1 MAKRSTASRTRI
13 ADTNPETSTNTVPF
27 PERRQKVATEH
38 AEESITPA
46 ALDASSGETRS
57 DSMSSEPSEEAIR
70 LRAYQRYLDRGGHDG
85 KDFDDWLHAEQ
96 ELKKGVKT

>member
-1 MAKRSTASRTRI
+1 MAKRSTASRTRT
-13 ADTNPETSTNTVPF
+13 ADTNTDTNTNTVPF

-38 AEESITPA
+38 ADDSITPS
-46 ALDASSGETRS
+46 ALDASSSETRS

-96 ELKKGVKT
+96 ELKKGGKT